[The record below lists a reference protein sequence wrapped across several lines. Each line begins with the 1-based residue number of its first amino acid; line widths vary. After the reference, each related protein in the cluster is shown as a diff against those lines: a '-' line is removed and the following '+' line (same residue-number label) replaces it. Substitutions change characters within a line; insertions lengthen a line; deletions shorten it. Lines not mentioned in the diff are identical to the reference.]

1 MRRFTLRAVPAQAA
15 AEQPNRRS
23 TIAVVTIAAALMLL
37 AGAATLTPA
46 ANAQSEAPASEA
58 SASDD
63 SSTTADSSAKKSE
76 PARITSVKS
85 LRPPKRRVVRKRFT
99 PPAAPGPR
107 RVRRIIR
114 IEARRWNIS
123 PSRLSRRVGCESTYR
138 WYAGNGAYQ
147 GLLQFASSTFYR
159 GIRTIRSRK
168 VHFKRKRRRMVRAT
182 RLVRYSNGTVKRK
195 PGIKRW
201 QTLVTIYRG
210 TLPRNPPVTH
220 AWAQLRIG
228 AQAIRGIS
236 AVSTYEWSCPA

>member
-1 MRRFTLRAVPAQAA
+1 MRRFTMHAVPARAA
-15 AEQPNRRS
+15 GQQPNRRLR
-23 TIAVVTIAAALMLL
+23 IAVLSIASAVMLL
-37 AGAATLTPA
+37 AAAATLAPA
-46 ANAQSEAPASEA
+46 ANAQSKAPASDPSTSE
-58 SASDD
+58 D
-63 SSTTADSSAKKSE
+63 SSTTVDSSAKTSG

-85 LRPPKRRVVRKRFT
+85 LRPPKRRVVSKRFT
-99 PPAAPGPR
+99 PAATPGPR
-107 RVRRIIR
+107 QVRRIIR
-114 IEARRWNIS
+114 LEARRWNIS
-123 PSRLSRRVGCESTYR
+123 PSSLSHRVGCESTYR

-159 GIRTIRSRK
+159 GLRTIRSRK

-182 RLVRYSNGTVKRK
+182 KLVRYSDGTVKRK

-201 QTLVTIYRG
+201 QTLVTVYRG

-236 AVSTYEWSCPA
+236 AVSTYEWACPA